1 MKYKPGKISVVADA
15 LSRYPMIG
23 PRQLSRTGIAATPD
37 LLLDKLPPPT
47 TTTRVWFWAAN
58 DTDALWPA
66 MRKWCTKSTCPA

>member
-1 MKYKPGKISVVADA
+1 MKYKPGKINVVADA

-23 PRQLSRTGIAATPD
+23 PRQLSRTGIAATLD

-66 MRKWCTKSTCPA
+66 MCENGVPSPCPA